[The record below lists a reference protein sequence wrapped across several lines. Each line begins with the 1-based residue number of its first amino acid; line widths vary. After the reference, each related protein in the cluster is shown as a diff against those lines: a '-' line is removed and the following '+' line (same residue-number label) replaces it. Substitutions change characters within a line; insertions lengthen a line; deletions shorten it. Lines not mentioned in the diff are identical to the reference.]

1 MMTGDWSD
9 IKPPHDRSDKIELI
23 NRIEELTNI
32 RNQCYSL
39 FLCIQCQ
46 LEEGV
51 GIIGDEAI
59 TEAKKQAY
67 EGIKL
72 TRGDNNASK

>member
-1 MMTGDWSD
+1 MTGDWSD

-39 FLCIQCQ
+39 FLCIHCQ

-51 GIIGDEAI
+51 GIIGAEAI

-72 TRGDNNASK
+72 TREVK

>member
-1 MMTGDWSD
+1 MTGDWSD
-9 IKPPHDRSDKIELI
+9 IKPAIDRSDKIELI

-46 LEEGV
+46 LVEGV
-51 GIIGDEAI
+51 GIIGAEAI

-72 TRGDNNASK
+72 TRGDK

>member
-39 FLCIQCQ
+39 FLGIQCQ

-51 GIIGDEAI
+51 EIIGDEAI

-72 TRGDNNASK
+72 TRGDK